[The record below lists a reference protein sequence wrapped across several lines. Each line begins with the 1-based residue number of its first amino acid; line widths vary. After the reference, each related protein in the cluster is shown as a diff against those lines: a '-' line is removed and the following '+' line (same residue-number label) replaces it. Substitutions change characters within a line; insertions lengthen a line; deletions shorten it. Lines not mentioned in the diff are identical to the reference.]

1 MQAAMNDVM
10 GSTSHSSVPS
20 FASANAS
27 APAMTRFNPYGG
39 LTTSFGRSFE
49 PNAVQMHYEGEV
61 PSGTFDPFGTA
72 GSAPLPFIPPDT
84 LDPDHGV
91 GANNADQNS
100 SLQATSATQKRS
112 RSSSHIPDDESVGRR
127 KFMAVQRAAG
137 LQPAVQRFNVTRNEM
152 GNPVVNHVTAPLQH
166 PFTIGADQN
175 EEMLDREYAKRLKA
189 QIYARFPDI

>member
-1 MQAAMNDVM
+1 M
-10 GSTSHSSVPS
+10 
-20 FASANAS
+20 
-27 APAMTRFNPYGG
+27 
-39 LTTSFGRSFE
+39 
-49 PNAVQMHYEGEV
+49 
-61 PSGTFDPFGTA
+61 
-72 GSAPLPFIPPDT
+72 
-84 LDPDHGV
+84 
-91 GANNADQNS
+91 NNADQNS

-137 LQPAVQRFNVTRNEM
+137 LQPAVQRFNVTCNKM

-175 EEMLDREYAKRLKA
+175 EEMLDREYAKHLKA